1 MTDPGAPF
9 WVPSAAL
16 QSHLNRLVSRDP
28 GVDWL
33 THVRRRDLPARLA
46 RTLVVGCG
54 EGFIER
60 ALARM
65 PGAGEILAV
74 DADAAALDRAR
85 RRARALGPPAV
96 SHGAFDPDSQEPPPG
111 PWDAIVVHG
120 VLHHAADPEALLRR
134 LHDGLDRR
142 GRLVFVE
149 YVGPNRFRYPE
160 SRLEIVRRY
169 ARLLPE
175 RLRRDP
181 RDGGRAWNLALPD
194 PASLSRTRPHE
205 AAQSET
211 LIDVADRV
219 LRRDALY
226 SGGGGL
232 LHPLLSGRAASFGA
246 DAAGDERVLSVLCAA
261 EEALAAGGRLPD
273 AFAIYVG
280 RRREDAAG

>member
-16 QSHLNRLVSRDP
+16 QRHLNRLASGDP

-33 THVRRRDLPARLA
+33 THVRRRDLPARLTRA
-46 RTLVVGCG
+46 LVVGCG
-54 EGFIER
+54 GGFIER
-60 ALARM
+60 SLARM
-65 PGAGEILAV
+65 SGAGEVLAV
-74 DADAAALDRAR
+74 DADAAALERAR
-85 RRARALGPPAV
+85 RRSLGLTTV
-96 SHGAFDPDSQEPPPG
+96 SHGSFDPDSRELPPG
-111 PWDAIVVHG
+111 PWDAIIVHG

-134 LHDGLDRR
+134 LHDGLDRS

-149 YVGPNRFRYPE
+149 YVGPNRFRYPD

-181 RDGGRAWNLALPD
+181 RDGGRAWCLALPD
-194 PASLSRTRPHE
+194 PAELSRTHPHE
-205 AAQSET
+205 AAHSEE
-211 LIDVADRV
+211 LIATADRV
-219 LRRDALY
+219 LRREALH

-232 LHPLLSGRAASFGA
+232 LHPLLSGRAALFGA

-261 EEALAAGGRLPD
+261 EEALAADGRLPD